1 MSTNKILK
9 IAGLNIG
16 IAALDTILF
25 SPGFI
30 GINIGGTSVFATA
43 FGCSAIFMSIA
54 LFVYGNYKILTH
66 KGKIIQASEIKTEE
80 DYINALKQNRTIKTF
95 GQDIEIILEQIERL
109 HKKNDTIRDILLQ
122 KFNREEMSYK
132 KFNDAISAVENVFF
146 MNIRSILNK
155 INAFDEDD
163 YMLIMK
169 KSAGKVFSQE
179 IIQTKMT
186 IYTEYISFVKNSTEE
201 NEQIL
206 LKLDKLLLEISKFNS
221 LEDGEI
227 ENLSGMKEIDELTK
241 QAKYYK

>member
-1 MSTNKILK
+1 MPTNKILK

-30 GINIGGTSVFATA
+30 GVNIGGASVFATA
-43 FGCSAIFMSIA
+43 FGCSTIFMSIA

-66 KGKIIQASEIKTEE
+66 KEKIIQASEIKTEE
-80 DYINALKQNRTIKTF
+80 GYINALKQNRSIKTF

-109 HKKNDTIRDILLQ
+109 HKKKDTIRDILLQ
-122 KFNREEMSYK
+122 KFNPEEMSYK
-132 KFNDAISAVENVFF
+132 KFDDALSAVENVFF

-163 YMLIMK
+163 YILISK
-169 KSAGKVFSQE
+169 KNAGKIFTQE

-186 IYTEYISFVKNSTEE
+186 IYNEYITFVKNSTEE